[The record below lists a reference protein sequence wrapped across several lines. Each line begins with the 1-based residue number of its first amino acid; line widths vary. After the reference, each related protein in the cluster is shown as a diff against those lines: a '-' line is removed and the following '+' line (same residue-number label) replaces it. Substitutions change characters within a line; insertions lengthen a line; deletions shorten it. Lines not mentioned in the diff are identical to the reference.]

1 VLVPNLRGLERA
13 VAAGAR
19 HVRVV
24 LSVSEGHSRSNTN
37 RSVDEGIA
45 QTREVVRR
53 AREVPGL
60 AVTGALATV
69 FVCPFDGVVPTA
81 QVERVVG
88 ALVGMGLDE
97 ISLSDTLG
105 KADPGHVERTVV
117 AMRQSFP
124 DTTFGLHLHNTYGMG
139 LANVLAG
146 LNQGVRQFDSA
157 LGGIGGCPFAPG
169 AAGNV
174 ATEDVAFMLRALG
187 VETGIELDRLAVAAA
202 DLRAA
207 LGSPLESSVA
217 RALGWAA

>member
-1 VLVPNLRGLERA
+1 
-13 VAAGAR
+13 
-19 HVRVV
+19 
-24 LSVSEGHSRSNTN
+24 
-37 RSVDEGIA
+37 VDEGIA

-53 AREVPGL
+53 ASEIPGL

-88 ALVGMGLDE
+88 ALVGMGLEE